1 MAVSRDILKGFVD
14 MHVHA
19 GPSIAVRKVDA
30 AEMLEKA
37 EAAGYRAFL
46 VKDEL
51 FPDNDGNKDGY
62 GTYGERRMPCIWRYC
77 TESVCRPF

>member
-46 VKDEL
+46 VKDH
-51 FPDNDGNKDGY
+51 G
-62 GTYGERRMPCIWRYC
+62 
-77 TESVCRPF
+77 